1 MVKVLKNYING
12 EWKESTSSNLLDVTN
27 PATGEVIAK
36 VPLSTKAEL
45 DEAAKFA
52 SEAFKTWSKTSIL
65 KRTKLLFKLQNI
77 LVESRRIG
85 YFNNFREW

>member
-36 VPLSTKAEL
+36 VPLSTKEEL

-52 SEAFKTWSKTSIL
+52 NEA
-65 KRTKLLFKLQNI
+65 KLQ
-77 LVESRRIG
+77 
-85 YFNNFREW
+85 F